1 MKQKKSSD
9 LAQARLLFAKKK
21 YGQVIS
27 LLSPQIFLYRK
38 DTGYHEMLGYACLY
52 TGDFGGAYSYFQRA
66 RDLDPQR
73 IDTLL
78 GLAVV
83 MLRRRKI
90 TEALRIWLEILDIDP
105 ANKKALKA
113 LEMAKSYEE
122 DDWLEFIENR
132 KYGII
137 LAAHPRIIWPTVFK
151 VMLAAVVIVLI
162 PLAAVLINRTLEKSL
177 PFREGQE
184 LLDIQIEEYGSGDYS
199 RAADIIFTNE
209 QLDEEL
215 EKVRRYFHGFRD
227 NLVRYHGNRILY
239 SNAPVAIKDRISLLI
254 SELREPDF
262 TNFRDPFSYEEV
274 AAQPRL
280 HHGVYV
286 RWKGR
291 AANVRVSDEEILF
304 DFLVGFHD
312 GKVVEGT
319 VPVLLDFAVE
329 LQGGEP
335 VEIIAQVAGSD
346 GELRLRGSSL
356 RRMAETDG

>member
-1 MKQKKSSD
+1 MKQKKRSD

-21 YGQVIS
+21 YGRVIS

-38 DTGYHEMLGYACLY
+38 DASYHELLGYACLY
-52 TGDFGGAYSYFQRA
+52 TGDFGGAYSYFQRV
-66 RDLDPQR
+66 RDLEPQR
-73 IDTLL
+73 IDSLL

-105 ANKKALKA
+105 ANKKALRA
-113 LEMAKSYEE
+113 LEMAKKSEE
-122 DDWLEFIENR
+122 EDWLEFIENR

-137 LAAHPRIIWPTVFK
+137 LARHPRILWPSLFK
-151 VMLAAVVIVLI
+151 IILAGLIILLI
-162 PLAAVLINRTLEKSL
+162 PLGVVLITRTVQKPL
-177 PFREGQE
+177 PFREGQA

-209 QLDEEL
+209 QLENEL
-215 EKVRRYFHGFRD
+215 EKIRRNFHEFRD

-239 SNAPVAIKDRISLLI
+239 SNAPIEIKDRISLLI

-262 TNFRDPFSYEEV
+262 TNFQDPFSYEEV
-274 AAQPRL
+274 AASPKL

-291 AANVRVSDEEILF
+291 TANVRLSDEEILF
-304 DFLVGFHD
+304 DFLVGFHS

-319 VPVLLDFAVE
+319 VPVFLDFAVE

-335 VEIIAQVAGSD
+335 VEIIAQVDGNN
-346 GELRLRGSSL
+346 GELQLRGSSL
-356 RRMAETDG
+356 RRMAEK